1 MKEIAIIPCAGLCN
15 RMRAIASGVYVS
27 KRYNTPH
34 RTRICW
40 NKEMGLNARFEDLF
54 R

>member
-27 KRYNTPH
+27 KRYNTPP
-34 RTRICW
+34 
-40 NKEMGLNARFEDLF
+40 
-54 R
+54 